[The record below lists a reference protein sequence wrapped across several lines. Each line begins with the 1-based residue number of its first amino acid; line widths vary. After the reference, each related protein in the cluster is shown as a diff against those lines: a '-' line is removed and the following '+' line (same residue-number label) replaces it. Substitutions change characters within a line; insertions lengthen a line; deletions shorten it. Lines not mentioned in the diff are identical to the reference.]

1 MDFENFLLGV
11 RNVWDKLQALG
22 ATCGAGQH
30 VRQEVWMSWGSG
42 GWKAAMEI
50 AGQKRLIFIHFTNR
64 SSNSL

>member
-30 VRQEVWMSWGSG
+30 VRQEVWMSWWGS
-42 GWKAAMEI
+42 ME
-50 AGQKRLIFIHFTNR
+50 GKGVFLRGFLK
-64 SSNSL
+64 SCP